1 MPGYEKND
9 GISESVLGIIKKK
22 RKIREMFKTD
32 VLRNLSSEGI

>member
-22 RKIREMFKTD
+22 EKNSGD
-32 VLRNLSSEGI
+32 V